1 LVSNCGHDGDTP
13 ARYLKQSLGPR
24 VLQQEQE
31 EAQMTLQDQYVNGAR
46 SARTA
51 LTDAAT
57 SWAGSIK
64 DAAAQVPDPF
74 AMLNATALI
83 TQSVT
88 FARQLQ
94 QANLE
99 YAVNL
104 LRAVSVAGEAAGQY
118 RDSVGSVLRNQV
130 NALSDSVHEQVN
142 KTDQIIQDQAERA
155 EQAERDEI
163 RQARAAERREARQ
176 AHQTARERY
185 EGKTKT
191 ELADELSTRDLPKT
205 GNLDELIDR
214 LVDADTK

>member
-1 LVSNCGHDGDTP
+1 
-13 ARYLKQSLGPR
+13 
-24 VLQQEQE
+24 
-31 EAQMTLQDQYVNGAR
+31 MTLQDQYVNGAR

-57 SWAGSIK
+57 SWTGSIRTPPPK
-64 DAAAQVPDPF
+64 YRAPF
-74 AMLNATALI
+74 AMVNATALI

-88 FARQLQ
+88 LARQLQ

-104 LRAVSVAGEAAGQY
+104 LRAVSGAGDAAGQY
-118 RDSVGSVLRNQV
+118 LDSLGSVLRNQV

-142 KTDQIIQDQAERA
+142 KTDQIVQEHAERA
-155 EQAERDEI
+155 EQAERDEV

-176 AHQTARERY
+176 VQQAARQRY

-191 ELADELSTRDLPKT
+191 ELADELSSRDLPKT
-205 GNLDELIDR
+205 GNLDELVDR

>member
-1 LVSNCGHDGDTP
+1 
-13 ARYLKQSLGPR
+13 
-24 VLQQEQE
+24 VLPQKQE

-64 DAAAQVPDPF
+64 DAAAQVPAPF

-104 LRAVSVAGEAAGQY
+104 LRALSVAGEAAGQY

>member
-1 LVSNCGHDGDTP
+1 
-13 ARYLKQSLGPR
+13 
-24 VLQQEQE
+24 VLPQKQE

-214 LVDADTK
+214 LADADTK

>member
-1 LVSNCGHDGDTP
+1 
-13 ARYLKQSLGPR
+13 
-24 VLQQEQE
+24 VLQQKQE

>member
-1 LVSNCGHDGDTP
+1 
-13 ARYLKQSLGPR
+13 
-24 VLQQEQE
+24 
-31 EAQMTLQDQYVNGAR
+31 MTFQDQYANGAR
-46 SARTA
+46 TVGKAW
-51 LTDAAT
+51 TDAAT
-57 SWAGSIK
+57 SWTGSIK
-64 DAAAQVPDPF
+64 DAAGQARPPF
-74 AMLNATALI
+74 VVNATALI
-83 TQSVT
+83 TQSAT
-88 FARQLQ
+88 LARQLQ

-104 LRAVSVAGEAAGQY
+104 LRAVSAAGDAAGQY
-118 RDSVGSVLRNQV
+118 LDSVGSVLRSQV
-130 NALSDSVHEQVN
+130 NALSDNVHEQVN
-142 KTDQIIQDQAERA
+142 KTEQIVQDQAERA
-155 EQAERDEI
+155 EQAERDEV

>member
-1 LVSNCGHDGDTP
+1 
-13 ARYLKQSLGPR
+13 
-24 VLQQEQE
+24 
-31 EAQMTLQDQYVNGAR
+31 MTLQDQYTNGAR
-46 SARTA
+46 TVGKAW
-51 LTDAAT
+51 TDAAT
-57 SWAGSIK
+57 SLTGSIK
-64 DAAAQVPDPF
+64 DAAAQVPAPL
-74 AMLNATALI
+74 AMVNATALI

-88 FARQLQ
+88 LARQLQ

-104 LRAVSVAGEAAGQY
+104 LRSVSVAGDAAGQY
-118 RDSVGSVLRNQV
+118 LDSVGSVLRNQV
-130 NALSDSVHEQVN
+130 NALSDNVHEQVT
-142 KTDQIIQDQAERA
+142 KTDQIVHDQAERA

-163 RQARAAERREARQ
+163 RHARAAERREARQ

-214 LVDADTK
+214 LADADTK

>member
-1 LVSNCGHDGDTP
+1 
-13 ARYLKQSLGPR
+13 
-24 VLQQEQE
+24 
-31 EAQMTLQDQYVNGAR
+31 MTLQDQYVNGAR

-57 SWAGSIK
+57 SWTGSIK
-64 DAAAQVPDPF
+64 DAAAQVPAPF
-74 AMLNATALI
+74 AMVNATALI

-88 FARQLQ
+88 LARQLQ

-104 LRAVSVAGEAAGQY
+104 LRAVSVAGDAAGQY
-118 RDSVGSVLRNQV
+118 LDSLGSLLRSQV
-130 NALSDSVHEQVN
+130 NAMSDSVHEQVN
-142 KTDQIIQDQAERA
+142 KTEQIVQEQAERA
-155 EQAERDEI
+155 EQAERDEV

-176 AHQTARERY
+176 AQQTARQRY

>member
-1 LVSNCGHDGDTP
+1 M
-13 ARYLKQSLGPR
+13 
-24 VLQQEQE
+24 LQQEQE

-64 DAAAQVPDPF
+64 DAAAQVPAPF

-104 LRAVSVAGEAAGQY
+104 LRALSVAGEAAGQY

>member
-1 LVSNCGHDGDTP
+1 MMEIRPLDISSNRLVRGRLSQD
-13 ARYLKQSLGPR
+13 
-24 VLQQEQE
+24 QE

-57 SWAGSIK
+57 SWTGSIK
-64 DAAAQVPDPF
+64 EAAAQVPSPF
-74 AMLNATALI
+74 AMVNSTALI

-88 FARQLQ
+88 LARQMQ

-104 LRAVSVAGEAAGQY
+104 LRAVSVAGDAAGQY
-118 RDSVGSVLRNQV
+118 LDSLGSVLRNQV
-130 NALSDSVHEQVN
+130 NALSDNVHEQVN
-142 KTDQIIQDQAERA
+142 KTDQIVQEQAERA
-155 EQAERDEI
+155 EQAERDEV
-163 RQARAAERREARQ
+163 RQAHAAERREARQ
-176 AHQTARERY
+176 AQQTARQRY

-191 ELADELSTRDLPKT
+191 ELADELSTRDLPKS

>member
-1 LVSNCGHDGDTP
+1 
-13 ARYLKQSLGPR
+13 
-24 VLQQEQE
+24 
-31 EAQMTLQDQYVNGAR
+31 MTFQDQYANGAR
-46 SARTA
+46 TVGKAW
-51 LTDAAT
+51 TDAAT
-57 SWAGSIK
+57 SWTGSIK
-64 DAAAQVPDPF
+64 DAAGQARPPF
-74 AMLNATALI
+74 ALVNATALI
-83 TQSVT
+83 TQSAT
-88 FARQLQ
+88 LARQLQ

-104 LRAVSVAGEAAGQY
+104 LRAVSAAGDAAGQY
-118 RDSVGSVLRNQV
+118 LDSVGSVLRNQV
-130 NALSDSVHEQVN
+130 NAVSDSVHEQVN
-142 KTDQIIQDQAERA
+142 KTEQIVQDQAERA
-155 EQAERDEI
+155 EQAERDEV

>member
-1 LVSNCGHDGDTP
+1 
-13 ARYLKQSLGPR
+13 
-24 VLQQEQE
+24 VLPQKQE

-64 DAAAQVPDPF
+64 DAAAQVPAPF

-104 LRAVSVAGEAAGQY
+104 LRALSVAGEAAGQY

-142 KTDQIIQDQAERA
+142 KTDQIVQEQAERA
-155 EQAERDEI
+155 EQAERDEV

-205 GNLDELIDR
+205 GDVDELIDR
-214 LVDADTK
+214 LADADTK

>member
-1 LVSNCGHDGDTP
+1 
-13 ARYLKQSLGPR
+13 
-24 VLQQEQE
+24 VLPQEQE
-31 EAQMTLQDQYVNGAR
+31 EAQMTLQDLYVNGAR

-64 DAAAQVPDPF
+64 DAAAQVPAPF

-104 LRAVSVAGEAAGQY
+104 LRAVSVAGDAAGHY

-130 NALSDSVHEQVN
+130 NALSDSVHEQLK
-142 KTDQIIQDQAERA
+142 KTDQIVQDQAERA
-155 EQAERDEI
+155 EQAERDEV

-214 LVDADTK
+214 LADADTK

>member
-1 LVSNCGHDGDTP
+1 
-13 ARYLKQSLGPR
+13 
-24 VLQQEQE
+24 VLPQKQE

-64 DAAAQVPDPF
+64 DAAAQVPAPF

-104 LRAVSVAGEAAGQY
+104 LRALSVAGEAAGQY

-142 KTDQIIQDQAERA
+142 KTDQIVQEQAERA
-155 EQAERDEI
+155 EQAERDEV

-205 GNLDELIDR
+205 GNVDELIDR
-214 LVDADTK
+214 LADADTK